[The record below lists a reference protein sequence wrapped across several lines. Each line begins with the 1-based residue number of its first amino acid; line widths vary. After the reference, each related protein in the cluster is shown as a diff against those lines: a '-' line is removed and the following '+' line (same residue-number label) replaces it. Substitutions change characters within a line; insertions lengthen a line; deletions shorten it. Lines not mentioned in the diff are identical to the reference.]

1 MLSRYCIPDL
11 SVFLHINV
19 AWHNFVYTRQTHFPY
34 SITEIH
40 EFVQVSKEKMMH
52 DIYLFL
58 ILKWQHEFVSFVF
71 FVFDHDHFLAICI
84 FIGVTFFLRRLFLLF
99 PDFLSSVRHFFPVSC
114 LIFCSIFSLNA
125 VRGGVVVFWRKPI
138 VGGEHK
144 DNYDKKKM

>member
-58 ILKWQHEFVSFVF
+58 ILKWQHESVLCFLYLTTIIFWPSVFLLGSHFF
-71 FVFDHDHFLAICI
+71 FVGCFSFSL
-84 FIGVTFFLRRLFLLF
+84 
-99 PDFLSSVRHFFPVSC
+99 
-114 LIFCSIFSLNA
+114 IFSLPSVIFSSVMLNFLFYFFFERCQ
-125 VRGGVVVFWRKPI
+125 RGGGRFLEETSSRR
-138 VGGEHK
+138 GT
-144 DNYDKKKM
+144 

>member
-1 MLSRYCIPDL
+1 MRSRYCIPDL

-19 AWHNFVYTRQTHFPY
+19 AWHNFFYTRQPHFPY

-71 FVFDHDHFLAICI
+71 LYLTTII
-84 FIGVTFFLRRLFLLF
+84 FWPSVFLLGSHF
-99 PDFLSSVRHFFPVSC
+99 FFVGCFCFSLIFSLLSVIFFPVSC

-125 VRGGVVVFWRKPI
+125 VRGG
-138 VGGEHK
+138 GGGRFLEET
-144 DNYDKKKM
+144 NSRRGT